1 MLLRRRRKWKSRGDG
16 KVSRKRKWLIFLIV
30 FVLLIVQG
38 FIFID
43 RNLKTPM
50 MHLAKI
56 RLKQIATQSINAA
69 ITETI
74 SDNVNADKLIDWKL
88 SRDGK
93 VNGFNLNY
101 SEHIRITADMIRT
114 VETLLKKL
122 GTVPDH
128 IPLFQGSAVA
138 ASFGPKVPIR
148 FVPLGAAKVEVNTRA
163 KDVAINMLLIEVYV
177 RIVAEVTVVIP
188 FDSESEL
195 VETEIPISY
204 SLVVGDVPA
213 YYFDNKG
220 NPIGSDKDIVPPT
233 ISLPP
238 NLNLEQSETTSG
250 EPAGEEISPSP
261 SDQP

>member
-1 MLLRRRRKWKSRGDG
+1 MLLRRRRKWRSRGNR
-16 KVSRKRKWLIFLIV
+16 KVSKKRKWLIFLFV
-30 FVLLIVQG
+30 FVFLIVQA

-43 RNLKTPM
+43 RNLKPPM

-69 ITETI
+69 ITERI
-74 SDNVNADKLIDWKL
+74 SENVNADKLIDWKL
-88 SRDGK
+88 SSNGK

-114 VETLLKKL
+114 VESLLKKL

-128 IPLFQGSAVA
+128 IPIVQGSAIA

-220 NPIGSDKDIVPPT
+220 NPVGADKDVVPPT

-238 NLNLEQSETTSG
+238 NLNLGPAETTSG
-250 EPAGEEISPSP
+250 ELSEEEAVPTI
-261 SDQP
+261 QP